1 MTSFSDAGEGATIGF
16 ATARG
21 RNWPTL
27 RQFTVFLENRVG
39 QLAELVRR
47 FAGTKIRIVALS
59 ISDAGECAF
68 VRFLMPRHI
77 WQSHV
82 FNRMTVRPMTD
93 VMKNC
98 SH

>member
-39 QLAELVRR
+39 QLPNLYDDLREQ
-47 FAGTKIRIVALS
+47 KYAL
-59 ISDAGECAF
+59 
-68 VRFLMPRHI
+68 
-77 WQSHV
+77 
-82 FNRMTVRPMTD
+82 
-93 VMKNC
+93 
-98 SH
+98 

>member
-1 MTSFSDAGEGATIGF
+1 MTSFSDAGGGATIGF

-27 RQFTVFLENRVG
+27 RRSQSLENRVG

-68 VRFLMPRHI
+68 VP
-77 WQSHV
+77 S
-82 FNRMTVRPMTD
+82 
-93 VMKNC
+93 
-98 SH
+98 